1 MNTGE
6 KIKYLRK
13 QKGLT
18 LEELGKLCGVGKS
31 TVRKWETGAISNMRR
46 DKIAKLARALDVSPL
61 YLLGVEDPAQRA
73 NTGVRIPV
81 VGSVRA
87 GIPNDAIEDIIDY
100 EEIAPEMAMRGK
112 MFGLKIRGDSME
124 PRIKDGDVVI
134 VLETPDVENGDLAV
148 VLVNGNDATI
158 KQISKTAD
166 ALTLIPFNTSYTP
179 MVYTAEQCKTL
190 PVQIIG
196 KVIELRAKF

>member
-1 MNTGE
+1 MSLGTNIKDARKKAHLTQMELAKRTNLSRSYIGDIEKNRYNPSINTL
-6 KIKYLRK
+6 K
-13 QKGLT
+13 
-18 LEELGKLCGVGKS
+18 
-31 TVRKWETGAISNMRR
+31 AI
-46 DKIAKLARALDVSPL
+46 ARATLTSVSELTDGQNIDV
-61 YLLGVEDPAQRA
+61 AQ
-73 NTGVRIPV
+73 TRIPV

>member
-1 MNTGE
+1 MTKIGDRIKKIRTE
-6 KIKYLRK
+6 KLKMSQVDMANAIGVSKQTLYKYENNII
-13 QKGLT
+13 T
-18 LEELGKLCGVGKS
+18 NIPS
-31 TVRKWETGAISNMRR
+31 
-46 DKIAKLARALDVSPL
+46 DKIEAIARLAHVTPA
-61 YLLGVEDPAQRA
+61 YLMGWN
-73 NTGVRIPV
+73 NTATVQQTRIPII
-81 VGSVRA
+81 GSVRA
-87 GIPNDAIEDIIDY
+87 GIPNDAIEDVVDY
-100 EEIAPEMAMRGK
+100 EEITPEMAMRGK
-112 MFGLKIRGDSME
+112 LFGLKIRGDSME

-148 VLVNGNDATI
+148 VLVDGNDATI

-179 MVYTAEQCKTL
+179 IVYTAEQCKTL